1 MSSVLK
7 FCADEGASLNSISL
21 GQGQGVKAE
30 ALIDRGIK
38 DGSWVFLMNCH
49 LATYW
54 MPMLEK
60 ICEGFEG
67 RKDDIHDS
75 FRLWCTTYPSNDFP
89 VSVLQNAIKMSFEP
103 PSGMRANLLGS
114 YTSDP
119 ISDPSFFESVKK
131 GFEFRRMCFA
141 LCFFHALIQERRE
154 FGSLGW
160 NNPYE
165 FNESDLRISVQQ
177 LAMFLDLYEATPY
190 AALNYCFAQCN
201 YGGRVTDDKDRRCL
215 VTILKRFFNPSILE
229 EGKELLPGSDVWV
242 CPPDGGHESYIEFI
256 DKLPLVADPALFM
269 NQNANMTKDQT
280 ASTNLFN
287 ALLLTQ
293 QGVAERI

>member
-1 MSSVLK
+1 MKSHFILARVWTSSVLK

-114 YTSDP
+114 YTSASVVDTGFNEYMQR
-119 ISDPSFFESVKK
+119 IFAAIGMENILLSAAFKDGMSKWESV
-131 GFEFRRMCFA
+131 C
-141 LCFFHALIQERRE
+141 
-154 FGSLGW
+154 S
-160 NNPYE
+160 
-165 FNESDLRISVQQ
+165 
-177 LAMFLDLYEATPY
+177 
-190 AALNYCFAQCN
+190 
-201 YGGRVTDDKDRRCL
+201 
-215 VTILKRFFNPSILE
+215 
-229 EGKELLPGSDVWV
+229 
-242 CPPDGGHESYIEFI
+242 
-256 DKLPLVADPALFM
+256 
-269 NQNANMTKDQT
+269 T
-280 ASTNLFN
+280 ASSMTTTINNLLQN
-287 ALLLTQ
+287 TASLPAAKIT
-293 QGVAERI
+293 G